1 MSRALRSMLAV
12 GTAAAMG
19 LSLSAC
25 SLLPFGNQTHSTS
38 LKVGQCIQ
46 LPEDDEVGDITTAN
60 CAEEH
65 TGEVYYILTLTQ
77 DTLPSARRSKNLPP
91 TPAMITS
98 RLTSARP
105 PMRPNLTSPL
115 CSRPRTRGTRATA
128 TLCASSS
135 RLRARR

>member
-1 MSRALRSMLAV
+1 MSHALRSMLAV
-12 GTAAAMG
+12 GTVAAIG

-46 LPEDDEVGDITTAN
+46 LPDDDEVGDITTAN

-77 DTLPSARRSKNLPP
+77 DMLPSRAEIEK
-91 TPAMITS
+91 
-98 RLTSARP
+98 LTSDTCDDNFEAYVG
-105 PMRPNLTSPL
+105 S
-115 CSRPRTRGTRATA
+115 ATNE
-128 TLCASSS
+128 T
-135 RLRARR
+135 

>member
-46 LPEDDEVGDITTAN
+46 LPDDAEVGDITTAN

-77 DTLPSARRSKNLPP
+77 DTLPSRAEIEK
-91 TPAMITS
+91 
-98 RLTSARP
+98 LTSDTCDDNFEADRK
-105 PMRPNLTSPL
+105 S
-115 CSRPRTRGTRATA
+115 TR
-128 TLCASSS
+128 LNSSH
-135 RLRARR
+135 